1 MPSIPE
7 KTIVFEGEQIEKEL
21 ARQINDYKKL
31 RYKKKSSPGYSR
43 LSSECSK
50 SVTKSPK
57 HALSPVDILSG
68 AAAVD

>member
-31 RYKKKSSPGYSR
+31 RNKKKS
-43 LSSECSK
+43 
-50 SVTKSPK
+50 
-57 HALSPVDILSG
+57 
-68 AAAVD
+68 